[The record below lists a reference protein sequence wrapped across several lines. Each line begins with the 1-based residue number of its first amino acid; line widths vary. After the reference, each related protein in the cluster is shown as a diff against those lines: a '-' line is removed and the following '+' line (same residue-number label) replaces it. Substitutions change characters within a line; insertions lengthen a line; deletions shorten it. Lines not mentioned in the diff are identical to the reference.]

1 MYLLDTHTLIWF
13 LADSPELS
21 TKAREAICSNED
33 IFASYIS
40 LWEMAIKKSLG
51 KLRFQYSFKEVVQM
65 CHDEHIQL
73 LNITGTDLDN
83 LDNLPFIHRD
93 PFDRMLI
100 CQAKAES
107 MMLLTHDALIPGYE
121 EPCIVYI

>member
-21 TKAREAICSNED
+21 TKARETICSNKN

-40 LWEMAIKKSLG
+40 LWEMAIKKNLG

-73 LNITGTDLDN
+73 LNITSTDLDN
-83 LDNLPFIHRD
+83 LENLPFIHRD

-100 CQAKAES
+100 SQAQTRNLCIITRDS
-107 MMLLTHDALIPGYE
+107 IIPRYDLKTLW
-121 EPCIVYI
+121 

>member
-13 LADSPELS
+13 LANSPELS
-21 TKAREAICSNED
+21 SKACEAICSNENV
-33 IFASYIS
+33 FASYIS

-51 KLRFQYSFKEVVQM
+51 KLRLHYSFKEVVQM

-73 LNITGTDLDN
+73 LNITGADLDN
-83 LDNLPFIHRD
+83 LEDLPFIHRD

-100 CQAKAES
+100 SQAQTRN
-107 MMLLTHDALIPGYE
+107 LCIITRDGIIPKYDLKTLW
-121 EPCIVYI
+121 